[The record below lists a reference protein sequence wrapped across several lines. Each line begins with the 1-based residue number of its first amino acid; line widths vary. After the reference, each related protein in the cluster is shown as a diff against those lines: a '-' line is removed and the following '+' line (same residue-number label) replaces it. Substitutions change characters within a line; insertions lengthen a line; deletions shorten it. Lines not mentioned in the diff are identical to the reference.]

1 MIFGIGVDIVENER
15 IRAAHQRWGQSFLD
29 RVYTHGELRYCF
41 TKSDPVDSLS
51 GRFAAKEAFI
61 KAAGSS
67 KAALKDIEVIVD
79 KCGRPSLELHN
90 SAMEFTAV
98 NEINGSHLSISHQ
111 KRYSVAVVV
120 LEK

>member
-15 IRAAHQRWGQSFLD
+15 IRAAHQRWGQNFLG
-29 RVYTHGELRYCF
+29 RIYTGGELQYCL
-41 TKSDPVDSLS
+41 TKSDPVCSLS

-61 KAAGSS
+61 KAAGGAMS
-67 KAALKDIEVIVD
+67 ALTDIEVIVD
-79 KCGRPSLELHN
+79 AAGKPSLMLHN
-90 SAMEFTAV
+90 AARAFTAD
-98 NEINGSHLSISHQ
+98 NAINGSHLSISHQ

>member
-1 MIFGIGVDIVENER
+1 MIFGIGIDIVENER
-15 IRAAHQRWGQSFLD
+15 IRAAHLRWGENFLG
-29 RVYTHGELRYCF
+29 RVYTDGELGYCL

-61 KAAGSS
+61 KAAGGSH
-67 KAALKDIEVIVD
+67 AALKDIEVTID
-79 KCGRPSLELHN
+79 ERGKPSLRLHN
-90 SAMEFTAV
+90 SAREFIAG
-98 NEINGSHLSISHQ
+98 NAINGSHLSISHQ